1 MKHIIQFSG
10 GAGSWAA
17 AKLVAAQHGTE
28 DMVLLFADTRME
40 DHDLYRFLVEASS
53 DSLALFC
60 AVMLGIVIGYLLG
73 HYVG

>member
-1 MKHIIQFSG
+1 
-10 GAGSWAA
+10 
-17 AKLVAAQHGTE
+17 
-28 DMVLLFADTRME
+28 MVLLFADTRME